1 MMVHPVRDERVL
13 VNDLSLHVVQWGT
26 SGPPVIFIHGLTA
39 NAFCFQTFADEL
51 SSDHRVIAYDLR
63 GRGDSDKPATGYNI
77 PAHVADLAKL
87 IDTLEVEQP
96 IIVGH
101 SLGALIAL
109 SFAAFHPHVLQKL
122 VLIDAGA
129 PLAWSTIEDQPAWLT
144 AAVARLGTPHL
155 SLQTYI
161 QALKQAPFLGPYWNE
176 AIDLYFQHDVAHQ
189 SDGTV
194 VSKTYRGGI
203 IEEGV
208 NTLQFRYDEQW
219 ARVTV
224 PTLLLRAGHG
234 LFFDDDQ
241 LLSTADAQAI
251 QQGIAQC
258 RYVNYPSLNH
268 YTIIFGTE
276 PGPAQAIRQFI
287 DKDVV

>member
-13 VNDLSLHVVQWGT
+13 LNDLSLHVVQWST
-26 SGPPVIFIHGLTA
+26 HGPPVIFIHGLTA

-63 GRGDSDKPATGYNI
+63 GRGDSDKPTTGYNI

-87 IDTLEVEQP
+87 IDTLKVEHP

-109 SFAAFHPHVLQKL
+109 SFAASYPDALRKL
-122 VLIDAGA
+122 ILIDAGA
-129 PLAWSTIEDQPAWLT
+129 PFSWSTIEDQPAWLT
-144 AAVARLGTPHL
+144 AAVARLGMPIP
-155 SLQTYI
+155 SFQAYI
-161 QALKQAPFLGPYWNE
+161 QALKKAPFLGPYWNE
-176 AIDLYFQHDVAHQ
+176 AVDIYFQHDVVQ
-189 SDGTV
+189 QLDGTV
-194 VSKTYRGGI
+194 VSKTYRAGI
-203 IEEGV
+203 LEEGV
-208 NTLQFRYDEQW
+208 RTLQFRSDEQW
-219 ARVTV
+219 VHVTV

-234 LFFDDDQ
+234 LFFEDDQ
-241 LLSTADAQAI
+241 LLSTVDAQAI

-258 RYVNYPSLNH
+258 QYVNYPDLNH

-287 DKDVV
+287 DEDVL